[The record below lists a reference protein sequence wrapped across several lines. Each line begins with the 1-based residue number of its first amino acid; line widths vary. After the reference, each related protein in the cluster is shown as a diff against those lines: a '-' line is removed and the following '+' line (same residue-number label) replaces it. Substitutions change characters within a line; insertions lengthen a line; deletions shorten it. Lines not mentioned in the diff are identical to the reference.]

1 MGMWGAKR
9 YAQGLMTVGDAA
21 SMVHP
26 ISGEGVGYAIE
37 SGRLA
42 AAWAHEARSRN
53 DYSASLLSGYGR
65 QLRRKRSRE
74 HLSGYALT
82 NLVPN
87 LAMLEPLFKA
97 CEKDPD
103 SRLALIEGFTGDAP
117 IYSLLKHPRTLA
129 RAASTALSHQL
140 SAISKGQR

>member
-1 MGMWGAKR
+1 MWGAKR
-9 YAQGLMTVGDAA
+9 FAQGLMTVGDAG
-21 SMVHP
+21 SMIHP

-82 NLVPN
+82 SLIPN
-87 LAMLEPLFKA
+87 LAMLEPLFEA
-97 CEKDPD
+97 CEKDP
-103 SRLALIEGFTGDAP
+103 SARLSLIEGFTGDAP
-117 IYSLLKHPRTLA
+117 IYSVLKHPKTLG
-129 RAASTALSHQL
+129 RALKIAVDRKSE
-140 SAISKGQR
+140 RR